1 MIGTIHIQVSG
12 DQSADTQAIQHSV
25 EQVLLSNIPG
35 LSQVA
40 VQVEK
45 EGPNG
50 FQSCFCNGS
59 RLRNGVTGG
68 IAGLK
73 QEGMGIGMG
82 MGGGWAS

>member
-12 DQSADTQAIQHSV
+12 DQSSDTKAIQHSV

-45 EGPNG
+45 EGPSG
-50 FQSCFCNGS
+50 FHSCFCNGS
-59 RLRNGVTGG
+59 RLRNGVAGG

-73 QEGMGIGMG
+73 QEGVGIGLG
-82 MGGGWAS
+82 MSGWAS

>member
-12 DQSADTQAIQHSV
+12 DPSADTKAIQHSV

-59 RLRNGVTGG
+59 RLRNGGGG

-73 QEGMGIGMG
+73 QEGMGMGIGMG
-82 MGGGWAS
+82 MGGWSS